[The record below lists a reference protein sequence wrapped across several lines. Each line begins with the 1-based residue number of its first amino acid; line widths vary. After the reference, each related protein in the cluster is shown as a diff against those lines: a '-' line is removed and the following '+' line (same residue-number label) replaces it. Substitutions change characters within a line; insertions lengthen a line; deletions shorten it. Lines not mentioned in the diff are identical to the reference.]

1 MERSY
6 LTHPK
11 IVGAAWEG
19 VLLYPVLW
27 LLSDAGRIERD
38 SLDPLYLSAVTRV
51 PVGVVSAGLTALTE
65 RGVLDG
71 EALLACFPLTCVH
84 APPPARTGRVPAAAS
99 VERGTEG
106 SVNVPAPVGAPAHEG
121 LEQYLAAQWGD
132 LIARGKPLAGWI
144 SVQQDAHPEM
154 DLLAEAKKARA
165 WELSQ
170 KKPKSAIRRFLAGW
184 FNRASGYKEETKIRA
199 EGGVKHWSGMN
210 KRERDKAVQE
220 NRHEHSMVVDGIS
233 ITRDL
238 RDDMFVLSGQDMT
251 TEKLPF
257 RGALSAV
264 VRGKLN
270 GNGDPYDP
278 DPLKQV
284 LKDGFARAESDRA
297 LTWAVDQIV
306 TDVRYELGLLPV

>member
-51 PVGVVSAGLTALTE
+51 PVGVVSAGLTALTA
-65 RGVLDG
+65 RGILSGD
-71 EALLACFPLTCVH
+71 ALLACFPLAGAQAHVH
-84 APPPARTGRVPAAAS
+84 RVGTPAS

>member
-19 VLLYPVLW
+19 VLMYPVLW
-27 LLSDAGRIERD
+27 LLSDDGRIERE
-38 SLDPLYLSAVTRV
+38 SLDPIYLSAITRV
-51 PVGVVSAGLTALTE
+51 PVGVVSAGITALTGC
-65 RGVLDG
+65 GVLN
-71 EALLACFPLTCVH
+71 EETITACFS
-84 APPPARTGRVPAAAS
+84 RVRAC
-99 VERGTEG
+99 E
-106 SVNVPAPVGAPAHEG
+106 GAPRAVEAVGLQGAGARPGAHAREG
-121 LEQYLAAQWGD
+121 LEEYLAAQWGK
-132 LIARGKPLAGWI
+132 LIDRGKPLAEWI
-144 SVQQDAHPEM
+144 VVQQAAHPEM

-165 WELSQ
+165 WEMSQ

-184 FNRASGYKEETKIRA
+184 FNRAAGYKEETKIRA